1 VNRRRFTG
9 RIPAARYNEFSM
21 FRLAFLALLVAAS
34 LVSAQPSV
42 PVPPAEHPR
51 LYVRSSDLPA
61 ILVRIQHPRLAPVWT
76 KTLKAAQ
83 TKPDGL
89 GRDDTTRLIATRAL
103 VYLVSRDDARGREAL
118 DLLRSFLPS
127 AEFDLKAQDVSRPI
141 GALMLSAAMVY
152 DWCYPLLAP
161 ADKALFITHLERLA
175 RMLETGYPPTRGGSI
190 TGHAGEAMLMRDL
203 LSAGIA
209 IYDEKPEM
217 YRLAAQR
224 ILAEHVPAR
233 NFFYPSASHHQ
244 GSAYG
249 PYRYAW
255 EVLCGWIFKRMT
267 GQDYFSDEQAQVPY
281 HWIYTRR
288 PDGVLLADGDVF
300 RSGSTSRADMLAAAY
315 YGDGLLQDEFVNA
328 RDFNRADPVEQ
339 VLFWNPALEP
349 RPAQLPPVRYFG
361 FPINA
366 TVARSGWDTKAAIFE
381 MKMHE
386 YQFNN
391 HQHLDNGSFQIYYR
405 GPLAIDSGL
414 YATYGTD
421 HDSNYLKRTIAH
433 NALLVLDPAEK
444 FRGGR
449 ALNDGGQRW
458 PANGSEPRTLEVLLQ
473 SGYRVA
479 ADVKQQTTDDLCTL
493 EGDLTQSYSSKVAS
507 FHRSFV
513 WVNLHDPKRPAALIV
528 YDRIRSA
535 RPEFKKTWLL
545 HSIDEPKVD
554 GPVSV
559 IRQNG
564 GKLVNLTLEPADFKI
579 TVIGGPGREFEIDGK
594 NHRPDRAPA
603 PQDEAGAWRI
613 ELSPARPAEFDT
625 FLNVIQVMD
634 NEVEPLPVART
645 RGGVRIGSREIRV
658 P

>member
-1 VNRRRFTG
+1 LTAG
-9 RIPAARYNEFSM
+9 
-21 FRLAFLALLVAAS
+21 

-51 LYVRSSDLPA
+51 LYVRSADVPA
-61 ILVRIQHPRLAPVWT
+61 IRARVRHPRLAPVWA
-76 KTLKAAQ
+76 KVVKAAQ

-89 GRDDTTRLIATRAL
+89 GRDDTTRLMAAKAL
-103 VYLVSRDDARGREAL
+103 VHLLNGDEAQGSEAIE
-118 DLLRSFLPS
+118 LLRKVLPN
-127 AEFDLKAQDVSRPI
+127 AEFDLQAQDVSRPI

-152 DWCYPLLAP
+152 DWCYPLLTP
-161 ADKALFITHLERLA
+161 ADKTLAITHLERLA
-175 RMLETGYPPTRGGSI
+175 GKLETGYPPSRGGSI

-203 LSAGIA
+203 LGAGIA
-209 IYDEKPEM
+209 IYDERPEM

-224 ILAEHVPAR
+224 ILSEHVPAR
-233 NFFYPSASHHQ
+233 NFFYPSAAHHQ

-249 PYRYAW
+249 PYRYSW

-267 GQDYFSDEQAQVPY
+267 GQDYFDREQGQVPY
-281 HWIYTRR
+281 RWVYTRR

-300 RSGSTSRADMLAAAY
+300 RSGSTSRADMLTAAY
-315 YGDGLLQDEFVNA
+315 YGDGFLQNEFVNA

-339 VLFWNPALEP
+339 VLFWDPALEP
-349 RPAQLPPVRYFG
+349 RPAQPAPTRYFG
-361 FPINA
+361 FPLNS
-366 TVARSGWDTKAAIFE
+366 TVARTGWDAKAAIFE

-421 HDSNYLKRTIAH
+421 HDTNYLKRTIAH
-433 NALLVLDPAEK
+433 NAMLVFDPAEK
-444 FRGGR
+444 FRDGR
-449 ALNDGGQRW
+449 ALNEGGQRW
-458 PANGSEPRTLEVLLQ
+458 PANGSEPRTLDVLLKN
-473 SGYRVA
+473 GYRVA
-479 ADVKQQTTDDLCTL
+479 SDVKQQTTDDYCTL
-493 EGDLTQSYSSKVAS
+493 EGDLTESYSGKVAS
-507 FHRSFV
+507 YRRGFI
-513 WVNLHDPKRPAALIV
+513 WVNLHDEKRPAALIV

-535 RPEFKKTWLL
+535 KAEFKKTWLL
-545 HSIDEPKVD
+545 HSIDEPKVE
-554 GPVSV
+554 GAVTV

-564 GKLVNLTLEPADFKI
+564 GKLVNQTLEPADFKI
-579 TVIGGPGREFEIDGK
+579 TVVGGPGREFEIDGR
-594 NHRPDRAPA
+594 NHPPNRAPA
-603 PQDEAGAWRI
+603 PADEAGAWRI

-634 NEVEPLPVART
+634 EGVEPLPVVRT
-645 RGGVRIGSREIRV
+645 KDGVKIGAREIRL

>member
-1 VNRRRFTG
+1 MV
-9 RIPAARYNEFSM
+9 
-21 FRLAFLALLVAAS
+21 RLAFIGIWLGAS
-34 LVSAQPSV
+34 LVSAAEPAV

-51 LYVRSSDLPA
+51 LYVRSSDLPR
-61 ILVRIQHPRLAPVWT
+61 IRQRIQHPRLAPVWS
-76 KTLKAAQ
+76 KVRKAAQ
-83 TKPDGL
+83 ARAEGL
-89 GRDDTTRLIATRAL
+89 GRDDTTRLIAAKAL
-103 VYLVSRDDARGREAL
+103 VYLVGEDETSGREAV
-118 DLLRSFLPS
+118 DLLRGFLPS
-127 AEFDLKAQDVSRPI
+127 AEFDLRAQDVSRPI

-152 DWCYPLLAP
+152 DWCHALLTP
-161 ADKALFITHLERLA
+161 ADQTLVRTNLERLA
-175 RMLETGYPPTRGGSI
+175 GMLETGYPPTRGGSI

-203 LSAGIA
+203 LGAGIA

-224 ILAEHVPAR
+224 ILAEHIPAR

-267 GQDYFSDEQAQVPY
+267 GQDYFSREQAQVPFQWVY
-281 HWIYTRR
+281 ARR

-300 RSGSTSRADMLAAAY
+300 RSGTTSRADMLTAAY
-315 YGDGLLQDEFVNA
+315 YGDGFLQNEFVNS

-339 VLFWNPALEP
+339 VLFWDPALEP
-349 RPAQLPPVRYFG
+349 KAELLPPVRYFG
-361 FPINA
+361 FPLSA
-366 TVARSGWDTKAAIFE
+366 TVARTGWDANAAIFE

-391 HQHLDNGSFQIYYR
+391 HQHLDNGSFQIYYH

-421 HDSNYLKRTIAH
+421 HDTNYLKRTIAH
-433 NALLVLDPAEK
+433 NALLVFDPAEQ

-458 PANGSEPRTLEVLLQ
+458 PANGSEPRTLELLQ
-473 SGYRVA
+473 QNGYRVA
-479 ADVKQQTTDDLCTL
+479 VDVKQQTTADLSTL
-493 EGDLTQSYSSKVAS
+493 EGDLTQSYSGKVAS
-507 FHRSFV
+507 YRRGFV
-513 WVNLHDPKRPAALIV
+513 WVNLHDARSPAALIV
-528 YDRIRSA
+528 YDRVRSA
-535 RPEFKKTWLL
+535 KAEFKKTWLL
-545 HSIDEPKVD
+545 HSINEPKVD
-554 GPVSV
+554 GPVTV

-564 GKLVNLTLEPADFKI
+564 GKLVNLTLEPAEFKI
-579 TVIGGPGREFEIDGK
+579 TVVGGPGREFEIDGQ
-594 NHRPDRAPA
+594 NHPPDRAPA

-613 ELSPARPAEFDT
+613 ELSPVRQAEFDT
-625 FLNVIQVMD
+625 FLNVIQVMED
-634 NEVEPLPVART
+634 GVEPLPVTRT
-645 RGGVRIGSREIRV
+645 QGGVKIGSREIRV

>member
-1 VNRRRFTG
+1 
-9 RIPAARYNEFSM
+9 M
-21 FRLAFLALLVAAS
+21 FRLAFVALWLAAS
-34 LVSAQPSV
+34 FASAQPTI

-51 LYVRSSDLPA
+51 LYVRARDLPA
-61 ILVRIQHPRLAPVWT
+61 IRARIQHPRLAPVWAKVL
-76 KTLKAAQ
+76 KTAQ

-89 GRDDTTRLIATRAL
+89 GRDDITRLIASKAL
-103 VYLVSRDDARGREAL
+103 VHLVNHDDASGRQAL
-118 DLLRSFLPS
+118 DLLRDVLPK

-152 DWCYPLLAP
+152 DWCYALLTP
-161 ADKALFITHLERLA
+161 ADQTLIITHLERLA

-224 ILAEHVPAR
+224 IFTEHVPAR
-233 NFFYPSASHHQ
+233 NFFYPSESHHQ

-249 PYRYAW
+249 PYRYSW
-255 EVLCGWIFKRMT
+255 EILCGWIFKRLT
-267 GQDYFSDEQAQVPY
+267 GQDYFNHEQAQVPY
-281 HWIYTRR
+281 QWVYMRR
-288 PDGVLLADGDVF
+288 PDGILLADGDVF
-300 RSGSTSRADMLAAAY
+300 RSGSTSRADMLTAAY
-315 YGDGLLQDEFVNA
+315 YGDGFLQNEFVNA
-328 RDFNRADPVEQ
+328 SDFNRADPVEQ
-339 VLFWNPALEP
+339 VLFWDPALEP
-349 RPAQLPPVRYFG
+349 KPGQLPPVRYFG
-361 FPINA
+361 LPLNA
-366 TVARSGWDTKAAIFE
+366 TVARTGWDAGAAVFE

-421 HDSNYLKRTIAH
+421 HDTNYLKRTIAH
-433 NALLVLDPAEK
+433 NAMLVLDLAEK
-444 FRGGR
+444 FRDGR

-458 PANGSEPRTLEVLLQ
+458 PANGSEPRTLDVLLQ

-479 ADVKQQTTDDLCTL
+479 TDVKQQTTDDLCTL
-493 EGDLTQSYSSKVAS
+493 EGDLTQSYSGKVAS
-507 FHRSFV
+507 YRRTFI
-513 WVNLHDPKRPAALIV
+513 WVNLHDAKRPAALIV

-535 RPEFKKTWLL
+535 KPEYKKTWLL

-554 GPVSV
+554 GPVTV

-579 TVIGGPGREFEIDGK
+579 TAVGGPGREFEIDGI
-594 NHRPDRAPA
+594 NHPPNRAPA
-603 PQDEAGAWRI
+603 PQDEAGSWRI
-613 ELSPARPAEFDT
+613 ELSPARAAEFDT

-634 NEVEPLPVART
+634 DDVEPLPVTRT
-645 RGGVRIGSREIRV
+645 KGGVKIGGREIRV